1 MEQKE
6 SIILGFLILVILVL
20 IFSKITV
27 GSTTDET
34 ALIAN
39 ELKKIEDKIAS
50 TNPTISSNVASNSSS
65 VSNTQT
71 SSSFDLHNSEL
82 LSPEF
87 KKQYDE
93 LQNRFYYDNC
103 RYSRL

>member
-1 MEQKE
+1 MDQKE
-6 SIILGFLILVILVL
+6 SIILGFLVIVILVL
-20 IFSKITV
+20 IFSKITI

-34 ALIAN
+34 TLIAN
-39 ELKKIEDKIAS
+39 ELKKIENKMAAA
-50 TNPTISSNVASNSSS
+50 NPTVPSNNTNI
-65 VSNTQT
+65 SNTQT
-71 SSSFDLHNSEL
+71 STSFNLKNSEL

>member
-1 MEQKE
+1 MDQKE
-6 SIILGFLILVILVL
+6 SIILGFLIIVILVL

-39 ELKKIEDKIAS
+39 ELKKIEDKIALAK
-50 TNPTISSNVASNSSS
+50 PTMAANMGSN
-65 VSNTQT
+65 VSNTET
-71 SSSFDLHNSEL
+71 STSFNLQNSEL